1 MLLKKIKFKIIMLKN
16 NLKNVWSIY
25 KKRLSLILNIKILN
39 YKYDKILKFF

>member
-1 MLLKKIKFKIIMLKN
+1 MLKN